1 MPFCPNCAAEYKEG
15 FTRCEECSLDLVD
28 KLSPENMVHDLSAA
42 PMVELRSFG
51 NSTEGEMAQ
60 EVLHQNGLRSQLQGD
75 VTGGTLFPTPITAV
89 KLLVD
94 ERDFDRAKEL
104 VDAYFEAEMEDNEPA
119 ETEENA
125 PAEIAEAADEQ
136 S

>member
-15 FTRCEECSLDLVD
+15 ITRCEECSLDLVD

-42 PMVELRSFG
+42 PMVELRSFW
-51 NSTEGEMAQ
+51 NAAEAEMAQ
-60 EVLHQNGLRSQLQGD
+60 EVLDQNGLRSQLQGD
-75 VTGGTLFPTPITAV
+75 FTGGTLFPTPLTAV

-104 VDAYFEAEMEDNEPA
+104 IDAYFEAEIVEDE
-119 ETEENA
+119 

-136 S
+136 P